1 MDPSTYDI
9 GMIGLGVMGRNL
21 ALNMVDHG
29 FAVAGYNRHLDKVA
43 EFEREAEGRA
53 GLGARSVE
61 ELVKALRPPRAIM
74 MMVPAG
80 PPVDQVITEV
90 LPFLKPGDLIID
102 GGNSYYKDTGRR
114 AKTLA
119 DQGVQFLGVGISGG
133 EKGARFGPSMM
144 PGGQKE
150 AYERVRPIFE
160 AVAARVDGEPCV
172 RLLGPGSA
180 GHYVKMVHN
189 GIEYGLMQLIS
200 ETYDLLKRGLDLNN
214 SELADIYQDWD
225 CGELQSFLVEITSE
239 IFRRTDDKTGR
250 RLIDEILDKAAQ
262 KGTGKWTSQDAMDLR
277 VPVPTI
283 DTAVAMRDLSAYKE
297 QREEAAKYLCGPV
310 PSFEGPKQAFVGLLR
325 NALYA
330 SVVITYAQGMALL
343 KTASEAYRY
352 DLQLQDVA
360 GVWRGGC
367 IIRARVLNE
376 IRSAFEQQPHLSNL
390 ILDAALSKS
399 IVERQRDLR
408 QAIQSAVAWGVPA
421 PGMMA
426 CIAYFDGLRS
436 SWLPANLIQAQR
448 DYFGSHTYER
458 IDERGAFHTIW
469 EEA

>member
-1 MDPSTYDI
+1 MSPSTYDI

-21 ALNMVDHG
+21 ALNMADHG
-29 FAVAGYNRHLDKVA
+29 FAVAGYNRHPDKVA
-43 EFEREAEGRA
+43 EFEREAAGRNV
-53 GLGARSVE
+53 LGAKSLE
-61 ELVKALRPPRAIM
+61 ELIKTLRSPRAVM

-80 PPVDQVITEV
+80 PPVDEVISEIT
-90 LPFLKPGDLIID
+90 PFLERGDLIID
-102 GGNSYYKDTGRR
+102 GGNTHYTDTDRR

-150 AYERVRPIFE
+150 AYESVQPIFE
-160 AVAARVDGEPCV
+160 AVAAHVDGEPCV
-172 RLLGPGSA
+172 KLLGPGSA

-200 ETYDLLKRGLDLNN
+200 ETYGLMKRALDLNSN
-214 SELADIYQDWD
+214 ELADIYLDWNR
-225 CGELQSFLVEITSE
+225 GELQSFLVEITSE

-250 RLIDEILDKAAQ
+250 PLIDEILDKAAQ
-262 KGTGKWTSQDAMDLR
+262 KGTGKWTSQDAMDLH

-283 DTAVAMRDLSAYKE
+283 DTAVTMRDLSAHKD
-297 QREEAAKYLCGPV
+297 QREEAAKYLSAAV

-330 SVVITYAQGMALL
+330 SFIITYAQGMALL
-343 KTASEAYRY
+343 KAASEAYHY
-352 DLQLQDVA
+352 GLKLHDVA

-367 IIRARVLNE
+367 IIRARILNE
-376 IRSAFEQQPHLSNL
+376 IRSAFEHRPDLPNL
-390 ILDAALSKS
+390 MLDTALSKS

-408 QAIQSAVAWGVPA
+408 QVIQSAVAWGVPV

-426 CIAYFDGLRS
+426 CLGYFDGFRS

-458 IDERGAFHTIW
+458 IDEKGAFHTIW

>member
-1 MDPSTYDI
+1 MSPSTYDI

-21 ALNMVDHG
+21 ALNMADHG
-29 FAVAGYNRHLDKVA
+29 FAVAGYNRHPDKVA
-43 EFEREAEGRA
+43 EFEREAAGRNV
-53 GLGARSVE
+53 LGAKSLE
-61 ELVKALRPPRAIM
+61 ELIKKLRSPRAVM

-80 PPVDQVITEV
+80 PPVDEVISEIT
-90 LPFLKPGDLIID
+90 PFLERGDLIID
-102 GGNSYYKDTGRR
+102 GGNTHYTDTDRR

-150 AYERVRPIFE
+150 AYESVQPIFE
-160 AVAARVDGEPCV
+160 AVAAHVDGEPCV
-172 RLLGPGSA
+172 KLLGPGSA

-200 ETYDLLKRGLDLNN
+200 ETYGLMKRALDLNSN
-214 SELADIYQDWD
+214 ELADIYLDWNR
-225 CGELQSFLVEITSE
+225 GELQSFLVEITSE

-250 RLIDEILDKAAQ
+250 PLIDEILDKAAQ
-262 KGTGKWTSQDAMDLR
+262 KGTGKWTSQDAMDLH

-283 DTAVAMRDLSAYKE
+283 DTAVTMRDLSAHKD
-297 QREEAAKYLCGPV
+297 QREEAAKYLSAAV

-330 SVVITYAQGMALL
+330 SFIITYAQGMALL
-343 KTASEAYRY
+343 KAASEAYHY
-352 DLQLQDVA
+352 GLKLHDVA

-367 IIRARVLNE
+367 IIRARILNE
-376 IRSAFEQQPHLSNL
+376 IRSAFEHRPDLPNL
-390 ILDAALSKS
+390 MLDTALSKS

-408 QAIQSAVAWGVPA
+408 QVIQSAVAWGVPV

-426 CIAYFDGLRS
+426 CLGYFDGFRS
-436 SWLPANLIQAQR
+436 SWLPANLVQAQR

-458 IDERGAFHTIW
+458 IDEKGVFHTIW

>member
-21 ALNMVDHG
+21 ALNMADHG

-53 GLGARSVE
+53 VLGARSVE

-90 LPFLKPGDLIID
+90 LPFLEPGDLIID
-102 GGNSYYKDTGRR
+102 GGNSYYKDTDRR

-119 DQGVQFLGVGISGG
+119 DRGVQFLGVGISGG

-200 ETYDLLKRGLDLNN
+200 ETYDLMKRGLDLNN
-214 SELADIYQDWD
+214 SELADIYLDWD
-225 CGELQSFLVEITSE
+225 RGELQSFLVEITSE

-262 KGTGKWTSQDAMDLR
+262 KGTGKWTSQNAMDLG

-283 DTAVAMRDLSAYKE
+283 DTAVAMRDLSAHKE
-297 QREEAAKYLCGPV
+297 QREEAAKYLCGAV

-330 SVVITYAQGMALL
+330 SVILTYAQGMTLL
-343 KTASEAYRY
+343 KTASEAYHY

-408 QAIQSAVAWGVPA
+408 QVIQSAVAWGVPA

-458 IDERGAFHTIW
+458 VDEKGVFHTIW

>member
-1 MDPSTYDI
+1 MGRSTYDI

-21 ALNMVDHG
+21 ALNMADRG
-29 FAVAGYNRHLDKVA
+29 FAVAGYNRHLDKVV
-43 EFEREAEGRA
+43 EFEREAEGKSV
-53 GLGARSVE
+53 LGARSVE
-61 ELVKALRPPRAIM
+61 ELVKALRPPRAVMI
-74 MMVPAG
+74 MVPAG
-80 PPVDQVITEV
+80 PPVDEVIGEL
-90 LPFLKPGDLIID
+90 LPFLEPKDLIID
-102 GGNSYYKDTGRR
+102 GGNSYYKDTDRR
-114 AKTLA
+114 AETLA
-119 DQGVQFLGVGISGG
+119 DQSVQFLGVGISGG

-144 PGGQKE
+144 PGGQQE

-172 RLLGPGSA
+172 KRLGPGSA

-200 ETYDLLKRGLDLNN
+200 ETYDLMKRGLDLNN
-214 SELADIYQDWD
+214 NELADIYLDWNR
-225 CGELQSFLVEITSE
+225 GELQSFLVEITSE

-262 KGTGKWTSQDAMDLR
+262 KGTGKWTSQNAMDLH
-277 VPVPTI
+277 VPVSTI
-283 DTAVAMRDLSAYKE
+283 DTAVAMRDLSAYKD
-297 QREEAAKYLCGPV
+297 QREEAATYLCGAT

-330 SVVITYAQGMALL
+330 SVIVTYAQGMALL
-343 KTASEAYRY
+343 KAASEAYHY
-352 DLQLQDVA
+352 DLLLQDVA

-376 IRSAFEQQPHLSNL
+376 IRSAFEHQPHLPNL
-390 ILDAALSKS
+390 MLDAALSKS
-399 IVERQRDLR
+399 IVERQNDLR
-408 QAIQSAVAWGVPA
+408 QVIQSAVAWGVPA
-421 PGMMA
+421 PAMMA
-426 CIAYFDGLRS
+426 CLAYFDGFRS

-458 IDERGAFHTIW
+458 VDEKGVFHTIW

>member
-21 ALNMVDHG
+21 ALNMADHG

-53 GLGARSVE
+53 VLGARSVE

-90 LPFLKPGDLIID
+90 LPFLEPGDLIID
-102 GGNSYYKDTGRR
+102 GGNSHYKGTDRR
-114 AKTLA
+114 AKTLV

-150 AYERVRPIFE
+150 AYERVRTIFE

-180 GHYVKMVHN
+180 GHYVKMAHN

-200 ETYDLLKRGLDLNN
+200 ETYDLMKRGLDLSNN
-214 SELADIYQDWD
+214 ELADIYQDWD
-225 CGELQSFLVEITSE
+225 RGELQSFLVEITSE
-239 IFRRTDDKTGR
+239 IFRRNDDKTGR

-262 KGTGKWTSQDAMDLR
+262 KGTGKWTSQDAMDLH

-283 DTAVAMRDLSAYKE
+283 DTAVAMRDLSAHKE
-297 QREEAAKYLCGPV
+297 QREEAATYLCGAV

-330 SVVITYAQGMALL
+330 SIILTYAQGMALL
-343 KTASEAYRY
+343 KTASEAYHY
-352 DLQLQDVA
+352 DLRLEDVA

-376 IRSAFEQQPHLSNL
+376 IRSAFKQQPHLSNL
-390 ILDAALSKS
+390 ILDTALSKS
-399 IVERQRDLR
+399 IAERQHDLR
-408 QAIQSAVAWGVPA
+408 QVIQSAVAWGVPA

-426 CIAYFDGLRS
+426 CLAYFDGFRS

-458 IDERGAFHTIW
+458 IDEKGVFHTIW